1 MADHSMALND
11 TLMQLG
17 GEDFLRELTEPPRF
31 SGRVFSPR
39 TQAAITPFPMEA

>member
-17 GEDFLRELTEPPRF
+17 GEDFLRELT
-31 SGRVFSPR
+31 VVVN
-39 TQAAITPFPMEA
+39 